1 MGTRTPKPPSL
12 SGAIGV
18 LLAPGSFA
26 VKVMHAAYVFGRY
39 RMDDQHDALP
49 PDSSQPINSGA
60 EGPAPNEAG
69 VSREVL
75 KSAYN
80 AFKKR
85 WKLTRLDHES
95 RIGRGPL
102 SSGQKSAIV
111 GIAAPKE
118 FPRAVWEELVKQ
130 GRLKHAGSGL
140 YAMP

>member
-1 MGTRTPKPPSL
+1 M
-12 SGAIGV
+12 A
-18 LLAPGSFA
+18 
-26 VKVMHAAYVFGRY
+26 
-39 RMDDQHDALP
+39 DDQNDVAP
-49 PDSSQPINSGA
+49 TSPINDGSESA
-60 EGPAPNEAG
+60 APPEPV

-85 WKLTRLDHES
+85 WKLTRLDYES

-102 SSGQKSAIV
+102 SSGSRSAIV

>member
-1 MGTRTPKPPSL
+1 MAEHQNHLPPAAPLPPTGSEAE
-12 SGAIGV
+12 GA
-18 LLAPGSFA
+18 APG
-26 VKVMHAAYVFGRY
+26 
-39 RMDDQHDALP
+39 
-49 PDSSQPINSGA
+49 
-60 EGPAPNEAG
+60 EAG
-69 VSREVL
+69 ISREVL

-85 WKLTRLDHES
+85 WKLTRLDYES

-102 SSGQKSAIV
+102 SSGSKSAIV